1 MSLLN
6 QLRQWRND
14 QARVE
19 GVETFRVFPNAVLEA
34 LVGALPKSKEEM
46 LAIKGIKEAKYRKYG
61 STILKIIGEYVETG
75 DKDKKN
81 FSSSRNLKL
90 KTRNLEEESKEPISN
105 PQFPIS
111 EALSVSQFLDGLN
124 MELSGMAARV
134 QGEVSSVDVRE
145 RVVYFTIKDSQD
157 DSTLNCLIFRYQYEV
172 SGVQIAQ
179 GDEIVVEGVPEIYKP
194 SGRLSLKVGII
205 ELFGEGALKKAY
217 EALKAKL
224 EQEGLFAP

>member
-6 QLRQWRND
+6 QLRQWRNN

-81 FSSSRNLKL
+81 FSSSRNWG
-90 KTRNLEEESKEPISN
+90 LEIGSFDSSSK
-105 PQFPIS
+105 
-111 EALSVSQFLDGLN
+111 FL
-124 MELSGMAARV
+124 
-134 QGEVSSVDVRE
+134 
-145 RVVYFTIKDSQD
+145 F
-157 DSTLNCLIFRYQYEV
+157 FH
-172 SGVQIAQ
+172 
-179 GDEIVVEGVPEIYKP
+179 
-194 SGRLSLKVGII
+194 
-205 ELFGEGALKKAY
+205 F
-217 EALKAKL
+217 
-224 EQEGLFAP
+224 